1 MAWQDIEVKN
11 NITKLLSNLNINYTE
26 DRECSVV
33 QVTPNSKYDFNTV
46 MAVFIWKTFTNIT
59 ITLDNKVQSDN
70 RLELLELLN
79 MLNRETLFSVFL
91 EKNTKGDEVLKVST
105 TVNSVSKLPSYSRIA
120 LDFIYKLERALD
132 LLMNGNNAHA
142 VYLVCE
148 FDD

>member
-46 MAVFIWKTFTNIT
+46 MAVFIWKTFPNIT

-91 EKNTKGDEVLKVST
+91 EKNTKGDEVLKVLT

-120 LDFIYKLERALD
+120 LDFISKLERALD